1 MSNRKERKP
10 MKIHVKVAPKTQK
23 QLQIQTDYI
32 RLDSALKLSSAVST
46 GGEAKF
52 VIQDGLVKVNGIVC
66 TQRGKKLR
74 NGDIFEF
81 QKQQYEVLSCE

>member
-1 MSNRKERKP
+1 
-10 MKIHVKVAPKTQK
+10 MKIHVKVAPKKRAT
-23 QLQIQTDYI
+23 LQIKTEYI
-32 RLDSALKLSSAVST
+32 RLDSALKLSSVVST

-74 NGDIFEF
+74 NGDYFEF
-81 QKQQYEVLSCE
+81 EKQQYEVVTCESRS

>member
-1 MSNRKERKP
+1 
-10 MKIHVKVAPKTQK
+10 MKVHVKVVPKTRAK
-23 QLQIQTDYI
+23 LQIKTEFI

-52 VIQDGLVKVNGIVC
+52 VIQDGLVKVNGTVC

-74 NGDIFEF
+74 VGDFFE
-81 QKQQYEVLSCE
+81 

>member
-1 MSNRKERKP
+1 
-10 MKIHVKVAPKTQK
+10 MKIHVKVAPKPK
-23 QLQIQTDYI
+23 RQLKIKTDYI

-74 NGDIFEF
+74 NGDFFEF
-81 QKQQYEVLSCE
+81 QKQQYEVLSCA

>member
-1 MSNRKERKP
+1 
-10 MKIHVKVAPKTQK
+10 MKIHVKVATKK
-23 QLQIQTDYI
+23 REQLQIKTEYI
-32 RLDSALKLSSAVST
+32 RLDSALKLSSVVST

-74 NGDIFEF
+74 NGDFFEF
-81 QKQQYEVLSCE
+81 HKQQFEVVTCE

>member
-1 MSNRKERKP
+1 
-10 MKIHVKVAPKTQK
+10 MKIHVKVAKK
-23 QLQIQTDYI
+23 KREQLQIKTEYI
-32 RLDSALKLSSAVST
+32 RLDSALKLSSVVST

-74 NGDIFEF
+74 NGDFFEF
-81 QKQQYEVLSCE
+81 HKQQFEVVTCE

>member
-1 MSNRKERKP
+1 
-10 MKIHVKVAPKTQK
+10 MKIHVKVAPKK
-23 QLQIQTDYI
+23 RDRLQIKTEYI
-32 RLDSALKLSSAVST
+32 RLDSALKLSSVVST

-74 NGDIFEF
+74 NGDYFEF
-81 QKQQYEVLSCE
+81 EKQQYEVVTCE

>member
-1 MSNRKERKP
+1 
-10 MKIHVKVAPKTQK
+10 MKIHVKVAPKK
-23 QLQIQTDYI
+23 REQLQIKTEYI
-32 RLDSALKLSSAVST
+32 RLDSALKLSSVVST

-74 NGDIFEF
+74 NGDFFEF
-81 QKQQYEVLSCE
+81 EKQQYEVVTCE

>member
-1 MSNRKERKP
+1 
-10 MKIHVKVAPKTQK
+10 MKVHVKIAPKTRK

-52 VIQDGLVKVNGIVC
+52 VIQDGLVRVNGIVC
-66 TQRGKKLR
+66 LQRGKKLR
-74 NGDIFEF
+74 NGDFFEF
-81 QKQQYEVLSCE
+81 QRQEYEVVSCV

>member
-1 MSNRKERKP
+1 
-10 MKIHVKVAPKTQK
+10 MKVHVKVVPKTRTK
-23 QLQIQTDYI
+23 LQIKTEFI

-52 VIQDGLVKVNGIVC
+52 MIQDGLVKVNGIVC

-74 NGDIFEF
+74 AGDFFEF
-81 QKQQYEVLSCE
+81 QKQQYEVVSCT

>member
-1 MSNRKERKP
+1 MCIFQLLIFNLLLFAV
-10 MKIHVKVAPKTQK
+10 MTQIKTE
-23 QLQIQTDYI
+23 YI
-32 RLDSALKLSSAVST
+32 RLDSALKLSSVVST

-74 NGDIFEF
+74 NGDFFEF
-81 QKQQYEVLSCE
+81 EKQQYEVVTCE